1 MTSRERTL
9 ALGLVSILLIGG
21 TLLAALKLKAWKQSV
36 DDAEYELSLLRAE
49 TEILMSQKDLWL
61 KRAEWITGKQPPFTT
76 RRDADTELNKI
87 IQDGMT
93 TRNVEVIQNQPS
105 DPTELPGLFAA
116 TMMVQGRADFSSTM
130 SWLYDLQQPGS
141 FISIPSISI
150 TPNDED
156 TSKVNVSLVL
166 QKWYRKTDT

>member
-9 ALGLVSILLIGG
+9 ALGFVSILVAGG

-36 DDAEYELSLLRAE
+36 DDAEYELSLLRTE
-49 TEILMSQKDLWL
+49 TEELMSQKDLWI
-61 KRAEWITGKQPPFTT
+61 KRADWIGGKQPAFTT

-87 IQDGMT
+87 IQDSMT

-116 TMMVQGRADFSSTM
+116 TTMVQGRADFISTM
-130 SWLYDLQQPGS
+130 GWIYDLQQPGS
-141 FISIPSISI
+141 FISIPSIAI

-156 TSKVNVSLVL
+156 TAKVNVSLVL
-166 QKWYRKTDT
+166 QKWYRKTDS